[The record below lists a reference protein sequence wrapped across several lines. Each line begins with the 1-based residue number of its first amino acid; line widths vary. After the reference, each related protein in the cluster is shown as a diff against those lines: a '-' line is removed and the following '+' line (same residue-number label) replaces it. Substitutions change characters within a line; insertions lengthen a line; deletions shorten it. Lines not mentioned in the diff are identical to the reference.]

1 MIDYIEGKTS
11 VVLYEHQP
19 TMERRFGYWGV
30 GSNDSYDNRVF
41 IPSTEEH
48 IELSVTYLEKV
59 SDNGYRP
66 KEGGKVCK
74 TIPEIV
80 DFILESDD
88 AYRIAER
95 VTIVEKYLRLLNAF
109 CLMAM
114 EENDN
119 LYKYLKSKY
128 GYSSNIS
135 LAEAWVQECSHNIR
149 NMCKMYKEKL

>member
-19 TMERRFGYWGV
+19 TMERRFGYWGI
-30 GSNDSYDNRVF
+30 GSNAEYDDRIF
-41 IPSTEEH
+41 TPSTEEQ
-48 IELSVTYLEKV
+48 IQLSVTYLEQLP
-59 SDNGYRP
+59 DGGHRY
-66 KEGGKVCK
+66 KEGKVCK

-88 AYRIAER
+88 AYGIAER
-95 VTIVEKYLRLLNAF
+95 VTIIKKYSRVLNAF

-114 EENDN
+114 KENDN

-128 GYSSNIS
+128 GYSSDIS

-149 NMCKMYKEKL
+149 NMCKMYKEKR